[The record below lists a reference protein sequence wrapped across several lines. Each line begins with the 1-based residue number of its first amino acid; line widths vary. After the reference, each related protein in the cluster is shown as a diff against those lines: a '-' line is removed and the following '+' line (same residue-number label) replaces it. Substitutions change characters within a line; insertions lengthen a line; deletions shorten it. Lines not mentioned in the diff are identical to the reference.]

1 MRAAATPPRR
11 PPSGGLGTVCPPPP
25 SRCTRR
31 KGSQCQREK
40 RRRGAKAPL
49 RPVIWRGGDPSS
61 PEKKPKADAEVEM
74 NGRRGGEHLEEDEK
88 VQDAV
93 MEVGRRP
100 LTRSRRRCC
109 TCSASMEGQSQAA
122 DELLHCV
129 LTAMIAGLL
138 GVLLPQWPPPSP
150 PLPSEGG

>member
-1 MRAAATPPRR
+1 LARQRSVLAGEKAKGGRGNGDERAAR
-11 PPSGGLGTVCPPPP
+11 
-25 SRCTRR
+25 
-31 KGSQCQREK
+31 
-40 RRRGAKAPL
+40 
-49 RPVIWRGGDPSS
+49 
-61 PEKKPKADAEVEM
+61 
-74 NGRRGGEHLEEDEK
+74 GEHLEKDEK
-88 VQDAV
+88 VEDEV

-122 DELLHCV
+122 DDLLHCV
-129 LTAMIAGLL
+129 LTATIAGLL

>member
-1 MRAAATPPRR
+1 VTAGEAEKGSKGSAAPGHLARRRSVLAGEKAEGGRRSGDERAAR
-11 PPSGGLGTVCPPPP
+11 
-25 SRCTRR
+25 
-31 KGSQCQREK
+31 
-40 RRRGAKAPL
+40 
-49 RPVIWRGGDPSS
+49 
-61 PEKKPKADAEVEM
+61 
-74 NGRRGGEHLEEDEK
+74 GEHLEEDEK

-122 DELLHCV
+122 EELLHCV
-129 LTAMIAGLL
+129 LTATIAGLL
-138 GVLLPQWPPPSP
+138 GVLLPQWPLPSP